1 MKRIIL
7 ISLALIIVLVLI
19 MGWIFFGPATKF
31 SESSRYLYVRDHTSA
46 AEQIMRQV
54 DTAHLIRNSS
64 LFNFLAKQSK
74 AWQRVKPGRFEI
86 TKGESIFSLVRK
98 LRNNSQSA
106 VRLTIKKI
114 RVREDIAHII
124 GRNFSS
130 DSSTA
135 ISFLSNNDSL
145 IDLGVDTNTV
155 MTLLIP
161 DTYFFNWN
169 TSVRSILVRLK
180 NEQEKFWV
188 KNNRRQK
195 ASSLNLTP
203 NQVYTLAS
211 IVEEETNKNDEKG
224 NVASVYYN
232 RLNKGMKLQA
242 DPTVK
247 YATRN
252 FAAKRIYTNYLST
265 PSAYNTY
272 LNYGLPPGPICTPQT
287 TTIDAVLNM
296 PRTDYLFFVA
306 RSDFSGYH
314 QFSDNFAEHQK
325 YARQYQEAL
334 SEWLKRDSLNK
345 NSAH

>member
-7 ISLALIIVLVLI
+7 ISFGIIVLLVLI
-19 MGWIFFGPATKF
+19 IAWIFFGPATKF
-31 SESSRYLYVRDHTSA
+31 PESSRYLYVRDQPSG
-46 AEQIMRQV
+46 EVQIMRQV

-64 LFNFLAKQSK
+64 LFSFLAKQSK

-86 TKGESIFSLVRK
+86 KKGESIFSLVRK

-106 VRLTIKKI
+106 VRLTVKKI
-114 RVREDIAHII
+114 RVREDLAHVI

-130 DSSTA
+130 DSATA
-135 ISFLSNNDSL
+135 MNFLSNNDSL
-145 IDLGVDTNTV
+145 IGLGVDTNTV
-155 MTLLIP
+155 MTLVIP

-169 TSVRSILVRLK
+169 TSVKNILERLK
-180 NEQEKFWV
+180 NEEEKFWV
-188 KNNRRQK
+188 KDDRRKK

-224 NVASVYYN
+224 NIASVYYN
-232 RLNKGMKLQA
+232 RLNNGMKLQA

-252 FAAKRIYTNYLST
+252 FAAKRIYTTYLST

-314 QFSDNFAEHQK
+314 QFSNNFAEHQK
-325 YARQYQEAL
+325 YARQYQEVL
-334 SEWLKRDSLNK
+334 NEWLKRDSLNK